1 MKVLTILLFMLFL
14 GSALMIA
21 SQRPDAFVPLPSV
34 KHRIAV
40 IAHRGGR
47 ALAPENTLTAIRNAI
62 RLGADY
68 VEVDVR
74 ATRDGRLVIM
84 HDRTVD
90 RTTNGSGAVKDLDF
104 SALRSLDAGSK
115 FAPQYAG
122 EKVPT
127 LDEVLDLCRDTVHVY
142 LDHKEAPTAQILEAL
157 HRHGMERQVVIYNG
171 VEDLQE
177 WKQLAPDLPV
187 MPSLPDNYRRPGGI
201 TEFERTLP
209 AEVLDGN
216 LEEWTPE
223 LIAQAHAAGV
233 KVYVDNLGPNDN
245 AEGFRKALAMG
256 VDGIQTDYPDQL
268 LATLKERGSVEHQQ
282 TDRLGRAF
290 IGISDFANFERATGA
305 EPGEVTLI
313 SPAIPT
319 GLPANEVIVS
329 WNAEAPASTGL
340 KIEARAFGEEDRPTK
355 YYTLGLWSRTGS
367 PYPRESI
374 NGQKDADGDVK
385 TDTLVLTRPAQ
396 ALQLRVTLHGAEA
409 GSTLPKL
416 KFLGISLTDTHVE
429 PGQREPDR
437 RVWGKEIVVPQRSQL
452 GWPKGSGWCSPTST
466 AMVLAFW
473 SKLLDRPELDIPVP
487 DAAGAI
493 YDKVYDGT
501 GNWPFN
507 TAFAGSFPGIR
518 AYVTRFADT
527 RELEE
532 WVAAGIPPIVSVSYD
547 LLKGKP
553 KDEDPGHLMVCDGF
567 TKDGDI
573 VLNDPATHLDRGES
587 GRKVFPRDHFIRA
600 WHRSHNTVYLI
611 YPEDRSINDPSI
623 RVFTASTM
631 TEAVLAWMSLRK

>member
-1 MKVLTILLFMLFL
+1 MRVLFLLFFL
-14 GSALMIA
+14 GLALMIGFHHREGFA
-21 SQRPDAFVPLPSV
+21 PLPRL

-47 ALAPENTLTAIRNAI
+47 ALAPENTLAALRNAI

-104 SALRSLDAGSK
+104 ATIRALDAGIK
-115 FAPQYAG
+115 FDPRYAG

-127 LDEVLDLCRDTVHVY
+127 LDEVLELCRGKINVY

-157 HRHGMERQVVIYNG
+157 RRHSMQRHVVIYND

-177 WKQLAPDLPV
+177 WKRLAPDLPV
-187 MPSLPDNYRRPGGI
+187 MPSLPDSYRRAGGI
-201 TEFERTLP
+201 AEFERTLP
-209 AEVLDGN
+209 AEALDGN

-233 KVYVDNLGPNDN
+233 KVYVDNLGSNDN
-245 AEGFRKALAMG
+245 PDGFRKALAMD
-256 VDGIQTDYPDQL
+256 VDGIQTDYPNQL
-268 LATLKERGSVEHQQ
+268 LATLKGRQSVENQQ
-282 TDRLGRAF
+282 TDRSGRAF
-290 IGISDFANFERATGA
+290 IGISDFTAFERAAGTGVSDVA
-305 EPGEVTLI
+305 LI
-313 SPAIPT
+313 SPKIPT
-319 GLPANEVIVS
+319 GMPANEVIVS
-329 WNAEAPASTGL
+329 WNADAPEGTGL
-340 KIEARAFGEEDRPTK
+340 KIEARAFGDDGHETK
-355 YYTLGLWSRTGS
+355 FYTLGLWSRTGS
-367 PYPRESI
+367 PYPRESV
-374 NGQKDADGDVK
+374 NGQKDADGDVQ
-385 TDTLVLTRPAQ
+385 TDTLILRHPAQ
-396 ALQLRVTLHGAEA
+396 AVQVRVTLQGADS
-409 GSTLPKL
+409 GRILPRL
-416 KFLGISLTDTHVE
+416 KFLGISLTDTRAD

-473 SKLLDRPELDIPVP
+473 AKILDRPELDIPVP
-487 DAAGAI
+487 DAAAAI
-493 YDKVYDGT
+493 YDRVYNGT

-507 TAFAGSFPGIR
+507 TAFAGEFPGLR
-518 AYVTRFADT
+518 AYVTRFADV

-532 WVAAGIPPIVSVSYD
+532 WVAADIPPIVSVSYD

-567 TKDGDI
+567 TNDGDI

-587 GRKVFPRDHFIRA
+587 GRKVFPREQFIRA
-600 WHRSHNTVYLI
+600 WHRSYNTVYLI
-611 YPEDRSINDPSI
+611 YPDDHSVNDPGI
-623 RVFTASTM
+623 RLLTAS
-631 TEAVLAWMSLRK
+631 AGVSGP